1 MQCSNFGHLEVS
13 STNQVHRLS
22 RPKMRATDVPIEGN
36 GTIAGWVVGNGIGMS
51 DVLVTIH
58 KNVRVSIA
66 PNKRTILDSRY
77 EKRQLLDFVLQV
89 SSSDAA
95 REAVGQ

>member
-1 MQCSNFGHLEVS
+1 
-13 STNQVHRLS
+13 
-22 RPKMRATDVPIEGN
+22 MRAANVAIEGN
-36 GTIAGWVVGNGIGMS
+36 RTIAGWVVGNGIGMS

-66 PNKRTILDSRY
+66 TNKRTILDPRY

-95 REAVGQ
+95 REAVGNGRKGGVVG